1 MTTMNISLPAEMK
14 AFIEGRMAI
23 EGLASASKDLRTLSR
38 EEQRRRAK
46 QTLETQLLEG
56 LQGSA
61 VEMTR
66 EDWA

>member
-1 MTTMNISLPAEMK
+1 
-14 AFIEGRMAI
+14 MAI

-46 QTLETQLLEG
+46 QALETQLLEG